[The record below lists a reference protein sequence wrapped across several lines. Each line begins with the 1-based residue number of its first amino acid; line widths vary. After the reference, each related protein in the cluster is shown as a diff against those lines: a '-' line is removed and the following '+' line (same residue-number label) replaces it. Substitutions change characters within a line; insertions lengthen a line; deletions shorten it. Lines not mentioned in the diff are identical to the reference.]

1 MFFRLTEKNV
11 KFREAVVDC
20 LTEDPARYGPI
31 VNLIRVGQLRKLRNV
46 ESHRLEKRD
55 NKVRVDAFKDQV
67 CNTFINTAH
76 DDDNDPNLISYV
88 I

>member
-1 MFFRLTEKNV
+1 M

-20 LTEDPARYGPI
+20 LTEDPAHYGPI
-31 VNLIRVGQLRKLRNV
+31 VNLIRVGQLRKLKNV

-67 CNTFINTAH
+67 CKKCMTVTTDNNYNNT
-76 DDDNDPNLISYV
+76 D
-88 I
+88 